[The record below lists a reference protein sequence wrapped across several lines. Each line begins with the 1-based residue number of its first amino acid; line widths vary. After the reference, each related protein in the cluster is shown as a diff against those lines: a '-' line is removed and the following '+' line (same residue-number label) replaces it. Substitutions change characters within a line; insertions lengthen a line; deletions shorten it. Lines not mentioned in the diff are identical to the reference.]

1 MTDHKANAL
10 EFLKKALAEFKA
22 LSPYPSDPMLDPKGD
37 GNVYNAYTDTLQAIG
52 YLEAK

>member
-1 MTDHKANAL
+1 MADHKAKAL
-10 EFLKKALAEFKA
+10 EYLKLALAELQA
-22 LSPYPSDPMLDPKGD
+22 LYPQPSDPTTDPTGD